1 MNNSEQNQSN
11 GADSANAVATRAKW
25 SVPEVETIEMQ
36 RLVAALA
43 SCVETTPSGAAGPG
57 EDCTNLCG

>member
-43 SCVETTPSGAAGPG
+43 SCV
-57 EDCTNLCG
+57 